1 MIKIKRVYD
10 SPAKDDGFRILV
22 DRLWPRGMTKEKA
35 KVDLWLKEVA
45 PSNDLRQWFAYDP
58 KKWQEFQS
66 RYKAELKDKPE
77 LLAKIK
83 QMEKEKRTVTLLYS
97 TKEIEHNNAVALR
110 AILEKA

>member
-35 KVDLWLKEVA
+35 EVDLWLKEIA
-45 PSNDLRQWFAYDP
+45 PSNELRQWFAHDP
-58 KKWQEFQS
+58 KKWPEFA
-66 RYKAELKDKPE
+66 RKYEAELKNKRE

-83 QMEKEKRTVTLLYS
+83 QMEKRKRNRYSPLLDQGS
-97 TKEIEHNNAVALR
+97 RI
-110 AILEKA
+110 